1 MLMVLMLGGIHKSD
15 AQNADSTAVPET
27 FIYEWGG
34 EEMTMQKYFIV
45 FLKTGENR
53 SQNQEEAMK
62 LQEQHLEY
70 LGSLYEDGIIV
81 LNGPTGDDGD
91 IRGFSVY
98 SVVTMEEAHALA
110 SEDPMVKAGRL
121 SVEVKPWWLAK
132 GSVVQ

>member
-98 SVVTMEEAHALA
+98 SVATMEKAVALA

-132 GSVVQ
+132 GSVVK

>member
-1 MLMVLMLGGIHKSD
+1 MVLMLGGIHKSD

-98 SVVTMEEAHALA
+98 SVATMEKAVALA

-132 GSVVQ
+132 GSVVK